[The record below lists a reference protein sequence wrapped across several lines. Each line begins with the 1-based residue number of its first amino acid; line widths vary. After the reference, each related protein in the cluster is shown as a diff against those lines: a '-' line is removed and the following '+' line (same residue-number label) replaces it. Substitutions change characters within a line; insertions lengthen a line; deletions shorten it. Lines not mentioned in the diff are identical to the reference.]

1 MPASARESGSGVG
14 VAPPTYNATRADVGN
29 EAGTAVCQI
38 QSQQL
43 LSPYV
48 ESIVSSVH
56 LSNGRD
62 GLNGRC
68 DERCDCWV
76 RINPVQ
82 IVRNS
87 RSDIPGCGVS
97 PIRIKRR
104 IQISIGRE

>member
-1 MPASARESGSGVG
+1 MPVSAIEIGSGVG
-14 VAPPTYNATRADVGN
+14 VAPPTYMPPGLTLATRLVPPFAKV
-29 EAGTAVCQI
+29 

-68 DERCDCWV
+68 DDRCDCCV
-76 RINPVQ
+76 RINPVEL
-82 IVRNS
+82 VKNCRTENPGRGVNS
-87 RSDIPGCGVS
+87 
-97 PIRIKRR
+97 IRIESR
-104 IQISIGRE
+104 IEVSIGTK